1 MIYVS
6 KNDKLLKLTFDI
18 QELRN
23 RQTHS
28 EVIENDRA
36 VLISLAKLL
45 NIKKICYEQLKNESD
60 NRNVEDKKCNFNN
73 FLSKGK
79 FFSCIKIFNE
89 MFYLCILKKYDLKL

>member
-45 NIKKICYEQLKNESD
+45 NIKKICYEQLENKSENK
-60 NRNVEDKKCNFNN
+60 NVEDRNLNKLKEIKKNNFNN
-73 FLSKGK
+73 FVSNG
-79 FFSCIKIFNE
+79 
-89 MFYLCILKKYDLKL
+89 

>member
-28 EVIENDRA
+28 ENIENDRA

-45 NIKKICYEQLKNESD
+45 NIKKICYEQLENKSENK
-60 NRNVEDKKCNFNN
+60 NVEDRNLNKLKELKKNNFNN
-73 FLSKGK
+73 FVSNG
-79 FFSCIKIFNE
+79 
-89 MFYLCILKKYDLKL
+89 

>member
-1 MIYVS
+1 MCI
-6 KNDKLLKLTFDI
+6 KKGHLLELTFDI

-28 EVIENDRA
+28 EDIENDRA

-45 NIKKICYEQLKNESD
+45 NIKKICYEQLENEAD
-60 NRNVEDKKCNFNN
+60 NKNVEDKKCNFNN

-79 FFSCIKIFNE
+79 FLFS
-89 MFYLCILKKYDLKL
+89 LTDLKKYFSFVY